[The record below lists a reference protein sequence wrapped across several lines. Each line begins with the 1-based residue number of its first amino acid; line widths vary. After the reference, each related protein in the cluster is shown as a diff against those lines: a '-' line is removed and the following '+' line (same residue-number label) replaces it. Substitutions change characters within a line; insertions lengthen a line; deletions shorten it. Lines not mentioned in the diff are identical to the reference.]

1 MDWQHAAVLVIGYL
15 GQHLKAIKNVPTTY
29 AQAILL
35 VVGVGL
41 YALQTP
47 PAGPLTAWLMQAVM
61 WGLTVIGAAS
71 TAAAVGIA
79 PKTDSR

>member
-15 GQHLKAIKNVPTTY
+15 GQHLKAIKNIPTSGV
-29 AQAILL
+29 QAILL
-35 VVGVGL
+35 AIGIAL

-47 PAGPLTAWLMQAVM
+47 PAGPLTAWLMNAVM

-71 TAAAVGIA
+71 TAAAINLA